1 MQIKP
6 HSEMTRDEAIMLW
19 QAERAE
25 NEMLRAE
32 NAEQARLLGISAER
46 ELALTAQLIEARK
59 VIERREAVIAVLERD
74 VRQLEL
80 QMESVGAGGVPLMWN
95 RP

>member
-6 HSEMTRDEAIMLW
+6 HSELTRDEAIMLW

-46 ELALTAQLIEARK
+46 ELALAAQLEDARK
-59 VIERREAVIAVLERD
+59 IIQRREAVIKILESD
-74 VRQLEL
+74 IEAI
-80 QMESVGAGGVPLMWN
+80 GAGGVSLMGN
-95 RP
+95 RT

>member
-6 HSEMTRDEAIMLW
+6 HSELTRDEAIMLW

-46 ELALTAQLIEARK
+46 ELALTAQLEDVRK
-59 VIERREAVIAVLERD
+59 IIERREAVIKILESD
-74 VRQLEL
+74 IEAI
-80 QMESVGAGGVPLMWN
+80 GAGGVSLMGN
-95 RP
+95 RI

>member
-1 MQIKP
+1 MQTKP

-32 NAEQARLLGISAER
+32 NADQARLLGISAER
-46 ELALTAQLIEARK
+46 ELALTAQLEDVRK
-59 VIERREAVIAVLERD
+59 IIERREAVIAILERD
-74 VRQLEL
+74 IHQLEL
-80 QMESVGAGGVPLMWN
+80 QIEAIGAGGVSLMGE
-95 RP
+95 P